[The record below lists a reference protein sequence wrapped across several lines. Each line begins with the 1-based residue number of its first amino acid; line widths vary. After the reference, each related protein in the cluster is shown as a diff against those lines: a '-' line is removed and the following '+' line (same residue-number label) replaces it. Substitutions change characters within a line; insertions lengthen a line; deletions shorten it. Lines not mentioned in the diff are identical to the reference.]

1 MRSLKLVNTL
11 ALTLLLSYGCTSKV
25 STKVEC
31 EQVPSQFKE
40 ENEGPNWCVMDWWEI
55 FEDTQLNCLMDMA
68 LENSPTLD
76 LAISRVLEAQAIYGR
91 TYADL
96 WPNITFDP
104 YDQQTGLLQPAI
116 PPLGT
121 RRQHLREY
129 LIPVNLVWE
138 VDLFGRLGY
147 QADSAFN
154 TFQAQKAAFWG
165 VRLTLTAE
173 IATTYFDLRANIR
186 LKKILEETL
195 RVRREALEINQ
206 SRYQAG
212 LINYLDVS
220 RAALEVSRALTAYQ
234 RIDENILMNVNHLAF
249 LVGEY
254 PSLFQIESS
263 PIENDPPPLSAGI
276 PSEVLVN
283 RPDIIEAFFNMQAQA
298 DIVKARKAAL
308 FPTFIVTGTLGLFSP
323 DSSELFNWR
332 ARFWQW
338 MIEASQTIYDF
349 GRKFEDIDA
358 SKAVFRQTVDDYI
371 ETVLFAFEEVENAL
385 VLKRLS
391 ALELTSIRESIE
403 NADLTRTLA
412 RDRYLN
418 GLINYLDVVDAE
430 RDLLQAQSDEVNTIF
445 DQYRAVINIAKA
457 IGGKWTEPHYNEA
470 AEVTAEEVP
479 DPCP

>member
-1 MRSLKLVNTL
+1 MRSLKLVNTIAL
-11 ALTLLLSYGCTSKV
+11 ALLLSFGCTSKV

-40 ENEGPNWCVMDWWEI
+40 ENDGPSWCVMNWWEI
-55 FEDTQLNCLMDMA
+55 FEDSQLNELMDRA
-68 LENSPTLD
+68 LDNSPTLD

-104 YDQQTGLLQPAI
+104 SDQQTGSLQPFSFGG
-116 PPLGT
+116 LGT
-121 RRQHLREY
+121 TRFHQRQY
-129 LIPVNLVWE
+129 YIPVDLNWE

-165 VRLTLTAE
+165 VRLSLTAE

-195 RVRREALEINQ
+195 KVRRDALEINE
-206 SRYQAG
+206 SRYKAG

-234 RIDENILMNVNHLAF
+234 RSDENILTDINHLAF
-249 LVGEY
+249 LIGEY
-254 PSLFQIESS
+254 PSEFNIEANA
-263 PIENDPPPLSAGI
+263 IDNDPPSLTAGI
-276 PSEVLVN
+276 PSELLLN
-283 RPDIIEAFFNMQAQA
+283 RPDIIEAYFNMQAQA
-298 DIVKARKAAL
+298 DTVKARKAAL

-323 DSSELFNWR
+323 DSSELFSWR
-332 ARFWQW
+332 ARLWQW

-358 SKAVFRQTVDDYI
+358 SKAVFRQNVDDYI
-371 ETVLFAFEEVENAL
+371 ETVLQAFEEVENGL

-391 ALELTSIRESIE
+391 ALELTSIRQSIE
-403 NADLTRTLA
+403 NADLTRNLA

-430 RDLLQAQSDEVNTIF
+430 RDLLQAQSDEVSTVF
-445 DQYRAVINIAKA
+445 QQYRAVINIAKA
-457 IGGKWTEPHYNEA
+457 IGGKWTEPHYKD
-470 AEVTAEEVP
+470 EETL
-479 DPCP
+479 DPCE

>member
-1 MRSLKLVNTL
+1 MRSLKLVNTV
-11 ALTLLLSYGCTSKV
+11 AIALLLSFGCTSKV
-25 STKVEC
+25 PTKTVC
-31 EQVPSQFKE
+31 EEVPASFKE
-40 ENEGPNWCVMDWWEI
+40 ENTGAEWCVMDWWEI
-55 FEDTQLNCLMDMA
+55 FEDPLLNELMETA
-68 LENSPTLD
+68 LEYSPTLD
-76 LAISRVLEAQAIYGR
+76 LAVSRVLEAQAVYGR

-96 WPNITFDP
+96 WPNITLDP
-104 YDQQTGLLQPAI
+104 SDQQSGLLQPAV
-116 PPLGT
+116 PPLGQT
-121 RRQHLREY
+121 FRQHLRQY
-129 LIPVNLVWE
+129 TIPVNAVWE

-147 QADSAFN
+147 QANSAFN

-165 VRLTLTAE
+165 VRLTLTAD

-195 RVRREALEINQ
+195 QVRRDALEINE
-206 SRYQAG
+206 SRYKAG

-234 RIDENILMNVNHLAF
+234 RIDESILMDINHLGF

-254 PSLFQIESS
+254 PSLFNIEAT
-263 PIENDPPPLSAGI
+263 PIKNDPPSLTAGV
-276 PSEVLVN
+276 PSELLLN
-283 RPDIIEAFFNMQAQA
+283 RPDIIEAFFNIQAQA
-298 DIVKARKAAL
+298 DTVKARKAAL
-308 FPTFIVTGTLGLFSP
+308 FPTFIVTGTLGLYSP
-323 DSSELFNWR
+323 DSSELFSWR

-338 MIEASQTIYDF
+338 VLEASQTIYDF

-358 SKAVFRQTVDDYI
+358 AKAVFRQNVDDYI
-371 ETVLFAFEEVENAL
+371 ETVLQAFEEVENAL

-403 NADLTRTLA
+403 NADLTRNLA

-445 DQYRAVINIAKA
+445 EQYRAVINLAKA
-457 IGGKWTEPHYNEA
+457 IGGKWG
-470 AEVTAEEVP
+470 
-479 DPCP
+479 DPQQSDPNDTTCP